1 MLQKKGKNSLFILS
15 CFSIICYGFEKH
27 FLCNMKNKEF
37 PNLNDQ
43 TKAIFDEFAEI
54 YRTEVLENGMKEV
67 QNIAKQYSEKST
79 TSEIVID

>member
-1 MLQKKGKNSLFILS
+1 
-15 CFSIICYGFEKH
+15 
-27 FLCNMKNKEF
+27 MKNKEF